1 MHFLARLV
9 LNGIAIIVAAW
20 LLPGL
25 HVRDPFAALIAG
37 AILGFV
43 NAIIRPVLFL
53 LTLPLTLVT
62 LGLFIFVLN
71 ALCLELTAVLVP
83 GFDIDGFWW
92 ALLGALLVSAVSWIL
107 NGLLVGNRQDRPRG
121 TY

>member
-1 MHFLARLV
+1 MRFLARLL
-9 LNGIAIIVAAW
+9 LNGIAIIIAAW

-25 HVRDPFAALIAG
+25 HLSGTFAALVAG

-43 NAIIRPVLFL
+43 NAIIRPVLFF
-53 LTLPLTLVT
+53 LTLPITLLT

-71 ALCLELTAVLVP
+71 ALCLGLTAALVP

-92 ALLGALLVSAVSWIL
+92 ALLGALLVSIVSWIL
-107 NGLLVGNRQDRPRG
+107 NGLFVGKAEEQRS
-121 TY
+121 

>member
-25 HVRDPFAALIAG
+25 HVSGPFAALIAG
-37 AILGFV
+37 VILGFV
-43 NAIIRPVLFL
+43 NAIVRPVLFL

-71 ALCLELTAVLVP
+71 ALCLGLTAALVP

-92 ALLGALLVSAVSWIL
+92 ALLGALLISIVSWIL
-107 NGLLVGNRQDRPRG
+107 NGLLVGKRQDRAA
-121 TY
+121 